1 MYNSGQANTLSYRY
15 NYIMPNV
22 PYLKNEFDNRILY
35 SDIFVN
41 DAFKNGYRVFKS
53 TQFQDYTREHGSI
66 VSLKSFSGNILCVFE
81 HGVALIPVNERVVSG
96 EGAGGPAFINTANVL
111 PLNPRMLSTNYGSM

>member
-1 MYNSGQANTLSYRY
+1 MRY

-53 TQFQDYTREHGSI
+53 TDFQDYTKEYGSI
-66 VSLKSFSGNILCVFE
+66 VSLQGFGSNIICVFE
-81 HGVALIPVNERVVSG
+81 HGVALIPVNERVLSG
-96 EGAGGPAFINTANVL
+96 NGDGGNVFINTNKVL
-111 PLNPRMLSTNYGSM
+111 PLNPKMLSTNFGST

>member
-1 MYNSGQANTLSYRY
+1 
-15 NYIMPNV
+15 MPNV
-22 PYLKNEFDNRILY
+22 PYLKNEFDCRILY

-81 HGVALIPVNERVVSG
+81 HGVALIPVNERVVAG
-96 EGAGGPAFINTANVL
+96 AGAGGNAFINTANIL
-111 PLNPRMLSTNYGSM
+111 PLNPKMLSTNYGSM